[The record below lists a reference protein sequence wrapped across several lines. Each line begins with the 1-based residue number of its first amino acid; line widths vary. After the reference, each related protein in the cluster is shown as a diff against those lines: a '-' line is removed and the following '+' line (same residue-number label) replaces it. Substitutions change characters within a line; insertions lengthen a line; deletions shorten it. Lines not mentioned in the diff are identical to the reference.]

1 MSATRLELYLTSSMG
16 NCLFSERI
24 GQRHRPYS
32 LTGLVA
38 DADEVAV
45 LGDRAIGD
53 RQQDLLSICGDLYF
67 TALLAGAALAAPPD
81 IRAVVTATIAVSTA
95 MNTRVRLRV
104 GLTDILDCFL
114 SADCYWVIRRSMPTC
129 YVDPTG

>member
-1 MSATRLELYLTSSMG
+1 MLTRLPSWVIVPSVTDS
-16 NCLFSERI
+16 R
-24 GQRHRPYS
+24 
-32 LTGLVA
+32 T
-38 DADEVAV
+38 
-45 LGDRAIGD
+45 
-53 RQQDLLSICGDLYF
+53 LLSICEILYF

-114 SADCYWVIRRSMPTC
+114 SADCYSGDSQVDADLLRRPDELIGDT
-129 YVDPTG
+129 